1 MKNLF
6 NACVVLIVLF
16 FASCTSSEKPAQSGA
31 DTSTQIKAHAA
42 YTCPMHPEVL
52 SDKPGICPE
61 CKMDLIE
68 KTDKASAGD
77 STVNEHHEEQKH

>member
-6 NACVVLIVLF
+6 NTCVVVIVLF
-16 FASCTSSEKPAQSGA
+16 FASCTSSEKPIQSST
-31 DTSTQIKAHAA
+31 DTSAHIKTDAV
-42 YTCPMHPEVL
+42 YTCPMHPKVL

-68 KTDKASAGD
+68 KTNMVSASD
-77 STVNEHHEEQKH
+77 STVNGHHEEQKH

>member
-6 NACVVLIVLF
+6 NTCVVLIVLF
-16 FASCTSSEKPAQSGA
+16 FASCTSSEKPVQSSA
-31 DTSTQIKAHAA
+31 DTSIHIKAHAA

-77 STVNEHHEEQKH
+77 STAKEHHEEMQH